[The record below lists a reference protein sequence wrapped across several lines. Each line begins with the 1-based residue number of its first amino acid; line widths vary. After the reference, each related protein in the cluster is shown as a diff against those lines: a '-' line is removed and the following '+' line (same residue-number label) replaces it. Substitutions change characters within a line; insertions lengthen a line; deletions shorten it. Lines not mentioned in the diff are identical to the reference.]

1 MSHAYRAVLWNRQ
14 KRIYDVLLLTGVGL
28 YIGAFI
34 WLLPQFD
41 RNAELMNVR
50 MRAFGSAAFIL
61 LHLIL
66 STGPLCRLDRRFL
79 PLLYNRRHMGVTMCI
94 LGLYHSRVVLDWYHN
109 FGNQEPIVSLF
120 VSNTQLG
127 SLIHFPFEILGVGAL
142 VILVLMAAT
151 SHDFWLAN
159 LTAPLW
165 KALHMGVYIAYALL
179 VGHVVLGALQ
189 SNTRPGL
196 TLLVVAGAL
205 WILAIHLIAGWR
217 ERGLDQPLQ
226 AQAEGGVDVGLARDI
241 PEGRAKIV
249 CVAGERIAVYRY
261 KGRVSAISNVCQHQN
276 GPLGEGRIID
286 GLVTCPWHG
295 YQYDPACGAS
305 PPPFTE
311 KVPTFGV
318 QIRKGRVFINPKPN
332 LPGTPVEPALL
343 EETEV

>member
-28 YIGAFI
+28 YIGVFI

-179 VGHVVLGALQ
+179 GRSCCIGGAPVEYTSRPDATGRGRSALDIGDTPHCRLAG
-189 SNTRPGL
+189 TRS
-196 TLLVVAGAL
+196 
-205 WILAIHLIAGWR
+205 R
-217 ERGLDQPLQ
+217 
-226 AQAEGGVDVGLARDI
+226 
-241 PEGRAKIV
+241 
-249 CVAGERIAVYRY
+249 
-261 KGRVSAISNVCQHQN
+261 
-276 GPLGEGRIID
+276 
-286 GLVTCPWHG
+286 
-295 YQYDPACGAS
+295 PAATGAS
-305 PPPFTE
+305 
-311 KVPTFGV
+311 
-318 QIRKGRVFINPKPN
+318 GRR
-332 LPGTPVEPALL
+332 G
-343 EETEV
+343 